1 MIHRCL
7 TVVPYHCPHQNEII
21 RRAKKALK
29 LRGDAHLCGVTMA
42 CEEQDRLLQELRS
55 AVTQHAELVERVVLM
70 IRSGERREGLH
81 GLFINTAEAK
91 SKCASLQEK
100 LNRHRAEHG
109 C

>member
-1 MIHRCL
+1 MS
-7 TVVPYHCPHQNEII
+7 
-21 RRAKKALK
+21 
-29 LRGDAHLCGVTMA
+29 

-55 AVTQHAELVERVVLM
+55 AVEQHAELVERVVLM

-100 LNRHRAEHG
+100 LNRHRREHG